1 MHPIVTFIVAL
12 VVGFLAMFLFS
23 AAVRAIARKMKPG
36 RIAAFALLAFAS
48 FACFAGTAFAAEK
61 KSILSEISVSAVGA
75 YEQAEFTGGPAQYG
89 AGLDLGLPVNSFVS
103 LHVRALGFEGA
114 GDTWRGS
121 TVDETTFYGRADFVS
136 RITGEKF
143 RLYGTGGGTR
153 HFELED
159 WSFGVGLGAEYRFTK
174 NISLSAAREVRAYFG
189 DTDRTWLST
198 ASLTFR
204 F

>member
-1 MHPIVTFIVAL
+1 MTMKSLFQRSTFAL
-12 VVGFLAMFLFS
+12 VV
-23 AAVRAIARKMKPG
+23 
-36 RIAAFALLAFAS
+36 ALLAAVSCCLTPAS
-48 FACFAGTAFAAEK
+48 SSAAE

-75 YEQAEFTGGPAQYG
+75 YEQAEFTGGPSQYG
-89 AGLDLGLPVNSFVS
+89 AGVDLGLPINSFVS

-121 TVDETTFYGRADFVS
+121 TVDEATVYGRADFVKFAQ
-136 RITGEKF
+136 EKF

-159 WSFGVGLGAEYRFTK
+159 WSFGVGLGVEYRFTR
-174 NISLSAAREVRAYFG
+174 NVALSAAREVRAYFG
-189 DTDRTWLST
+189 DTDRTWLTT
-198 ASLTFR
+198 AALTIR